1 MDLNAIYLE
10 EEAEL
15 IRLEKEISL
24 QEAQEGE
31 ENEQYEGSEEEG
43 EFCEP
48 NQ

>member
-15 IRLEKEISL
+15 MRLEKEISL

-31 ENEQYEGSEEEG
+31 ENEQYEGS
-43 EFCEP
+43 
-48 NQ
+48 